1 MRPEEHSRGNPAG
14 DRKKAVRP
22 GEHGLGNPAADRSP
36 YLAVAID
43 TPLRQVF
50 DYRAPEGGAPIG
62 PGYRVWVPFGR
73 RRVVGVVVEDR
84 EHSDVP
90 ADKLRAALE
99 VIDAEP
105 TFSSD
110 SLALLSWAADY
121 YRHPIGE
128 VLTSALPVLLR
139 SGAPV
144 REETILWRLT
154 ALGREQAL
162 AKLPAR
168 SVRLRAVAE
177 YLSNHAQAPAS
188 EILGATESAS
198 SALRNLEQRGFVE
211 QFARERSETMLPVSI
226 VREGP
231 ALNEAQ
237 AAAVERIRSTLG
249 SFASHLLYGV
259 TGSGKTEVYL
269 HTIAS
274 VLARG
279 QQVLV
284 LVPEIALTP
293 QLIARF
299 RGRFDAPLAV
309 LHSGLNDT
317 ERLTAWRDAR
327 EGTARIVI
335 GTRSA
340 VFSPLLHPGL
350 IIIDEE
356 HDPSFKQQDGFRYSA
371 RDLALVRA
379 QRLGIPV
386 VLGSATPSL
395 ETLARARK
403 QPETLS
409 RLPERAGSA
418 RPPKLF
424 LVDLRKHGATQGIAT
439 PTVMAIRRHL
449 DAGGQV
455 MLFINRR
462 GYAPVLFCPNCGWSA
477 HCRRCDAHLTVH
489 ARGRD
494 LICHHCGSQEPLPPG
509 CPSCFADVKPV
520 GQGTER
526 IEEALQQLFT
536 GFPLARIDRDSM
548 RRKGELEA
556 TLARVDRGEI
566 RILVGTQMLT
576 KGHDF
581 PNVTL
586 VVVLNADQGLFS
598 TDFRAPERLA
608 QTIVQVAGRAGRAER
623 QGEVLIQTEYP
634 EHPLLTLLL
643 TGGYAAFADG
653 ALTEREQSSWPPFA
667 RIALLRA
674 EASTQDEPL
683 KFLHAARATATTY
696 AIHGVKLL
704 GPAPAPME
712 RRAGRFRAQLL
723 LHAPSH
729 SPLQKFLSG
738 WLTAIAS
745 LPEARRVRWSI
756 DVDAAELS

>member
-1 MRPEEHSRGNPAG
+1 LSRFTPNNAQSCPQVLCI
-14 DRKKAVRP
+14 DRT
-22 GEHGLGNPAADRSP
+22 P

-50 DYRAPEGGAPIG
+50 DYRAPEGTTVGAG
-62 PGYRVWVPFGR
+62 FRVWVPFGR
-73 RRVVGVVVEDR
+73 RRVVGVVVVGIDQTE
-84 EHSDVP
+84 VP
-90 ADKLRAALE
+90 ANKLRAAFE
-99 VIDAEP
+99 VIDAEA
-105 TFSSD
+105 TFDSD
-110 SLALLSWAADY
+110 LLALLTWAAEY
-121 YRHPIGE
+121 YRHPVGE
-128 VLTSALPVLLR
+128 VLTSAMPVLLR
-139 SGAPV
+139 NGAPL
-144 REETILWRLT
+144 REETFLWRLT
-154 ALGREQAL
+154 DLGREQAL

-168 SVRLRAVAE
+168 SIRLRAIAE
-177 YLSNHAQAPAS
+177 YLTTHAQAPTS
-188 EILGATESAS
+188 EVLSATESPS
-198 SALRNLEQRGFVE
+198 SALKNLEARGFVE
-211 QFARERSETMLPVSI
+211 QFAREKAGTVAPVSI

-231 ALNEAQ
+231 PLNEAQ
-237 AAAVERIRSTLG
+237 QAAVERIQNTLG
-249 SFASHLLYGV
+249 TFVSHLLYGV

-269 HTIAS
+269 HVIEA

-293 QLIARF
+293 QLISRF

-317 ERLTAWRDAR
+317 ERLAAWREAR
-327 EGTARIVI
+327 EGTARIII

-340 VFSPLLHPGL
+340 IFTPLPRPGL

-356 HDPSFKQQDGFRYSA
+356 HDASFKQQDGFRYSA
-371 RDLALVRA
+371 RDLSLVRA
-379 QRLGIPV
+379 QRLGIPI

-409 RLPERAGSA
+409 HLPQRAGSA
-418 RPPKLF
+418 RPPQLA
-424 LVDLRKHGATQGIAT
+424 LVDLRKCGATQGIAT
-439 PTVMAIRRHL
+439 PTVTTIRRHL

-494 LICHHCGSQEPLPPG
+494 LICHHCGSQQAMPPG
-509 CPSCFADVKPV
+509 CPNCFADVKPV

-526 IEEALQQLFT
+526 IEEALQQLFP
-536 GFPLARIDRDSM
+536 GAPMARIDRDSM
-548 RRKGELEA
+548 RRKGELEE
-556 TLARVDRGEI
+556 TLARVNRGEI

-581 PNVTL
+581 PQVTL

-598 TDFRAPERLA
+598 TDFRASERLA
-608 QTIVQVAGRAGRAER
+608 QTIVQVAGRAGRADR
-623 QGEVLIQTEYP
+623 PGEVLIQTEYP

-643 TGGYAAFADG
+643 TGGYAVFADG
-653 ALTEREQSSWPPFA
+653 ALTEREQSGWPPFA

-674 EASTQDEPL
+674 EAADQDAPL
-683 KFLHAARATATTY
+683 KFLQDARDLAVDFPVR
-696 AIHGVKLL
+696 GLELL

-712 RRAGRFRAQLL
+712 RRAGRFRAQLML
-723 LHAPSH
+723 RAPSH
-729 SPLQKFLSG
+729 SPMQKFLSG
-738 WLTAIAS
+738 WLPILAM
-745 LPEARRVRWSI
+745 LPDARRVRWSI

>member
-1 MRPEEHSRGNPAG
+1 MSRFTPNNAQSCPQVLCI
-14 DRKKAVRP
+14 DRT
-22 GEHGLGNPAADRSP
+22 P

-50 DYRAPEGGAPIG
+50 DYRAPADTSVLAGC
-62 PGYRVWVPFGR
+62 RVWVPFGR
-73 RRVVGVVVEDR
+73 RRVVGVVVEGRDQT
-84 EHSDVP
+84 EVP
-90 ADKLRAALE
+90 ANKLRAAFE
-99 VIDAEP
+99 VVDTEP
-105 TFSSD
+105 TFSPD
-110 SLALLSWAADY
+110 LLALLTWAAEY
-121 YRHPIGE
+121 YRHPVGE
-128 VLTSALPVLLR
+128 VLTSAMPVLLR
-139 SGAPV
+139 SGAPI
-144 REETILWRLT
+144 REEQILWRLT
-154 ALGREQAL
+154 ALGREEAL

-168 SVRLRAVAE
+168 SIRLRAIAD
-177 YLSNHAQAPAS
+177 YLSKNEHAPAS
-188 EILGATESAS
+188 EILGATESPL
-198 SALRNLEQRGFVE
+198 SALRNLEERGFVE
-211 QFARERSETMLPVSI
+211 QFAREQTDEIPPVS
-226 VREGP
+226 VMREGP
-231 ALNEAQ
+231 PLNEAQ
-237 AAAVERIRSTLG
+237 AAAVERIQKTLG
-249 SFASHLLYGV
+249 TFASHLLYGV

-269 HTIAS
+269 QVIES

-293 QLIARF
+293 QLIGRF

-317 ERLTAWRDAR
+317 ERLAAWRDAR

-340 VFSPLLHPGL
+340 IFTPLLHPGL

-356 HDPSFKQQDGFRYSA
+356 HDASFKQQDGFRYSA

-409 RLPERAGSA
+409 HLPYRAGSA
-418 RPPKLF
+418 KPPQVA
-424 LVDLRKHGATQGIAT
+424 LVDLRKHGVTQGIAT
-439 PTVMAIRRHL
+439 PTVMTIQRHL

-494 LICHHCGSQEPLPPG
+494 LICHHCGSQENLPNE
-509 CPSCFADVKPV
+509 CPTCFADVKPV

-536 GFPLARIDRDSM
+536 APMARIDRDSM
-548 RRKGELEA
+548 RRKGELEE
-556 TLARVDRGEI
+556 TLARVNRGEI

-581 PNVTL
+581 PKVTL

-608 QTIVQVAGRAGRAER
+608 QTIVQVAGRAGRADR
-623 QGEVLIQTEYP
+623 PGEVLIQTEYP

-653 ALTEREQSSWPPFA
+653 ALTEREQSGWPPFA

-674 EASTQDEPL
+674 EATDQQAPL
-683 KFLHAARATATTY
+683 KFLQDAHDLAVDFPVR
-696 AIHGVKLL
+696 GVKLL

-723 LHAPSH
+723 IRAPSH
-729 SPLQKFLSG
+729 SPLQKFLGG
-738 WLTAIAS
+738 WLPLLPM

>member
-1 MRPEEHSRGNPAG
+1 MSQRLWDARS
-14 DRKKAVRP
+14 
-22 GEHGLGNPAADRSP
+22 LGGALPADRAP

-50 DYRAPEGGAPIG
+50 DYRAPEGGAPVG

-73 RRVVGVVVEDR
+73 RRVVGVVVESR
-84 EHSDVP
+84 EHSEVP
-90 ADKLRAALE
+90 AEKLRAAYE
-99 VIDAEP
+99 AIDDEP
-105 TFSSD
+105 TFSPD
-110 SLALLSWAADY
+110 ALALLTWAAEY

-128 VLTSALPVLLR
+128 VLTSALPVPLR
-139 SGAPV
+139 NGAPV
-144 REETILWRLT
+144 RQETILWRLT

-168 SVRLRAVAE
+168 SVRLRAIAQ
-177 YLSNHAQAPAS
+177 YLTEHAQASAS
-188 EILGATESAS
+188 EILSATESPS
-198 SALRNLEQRGFVE
+198 SALRNLEERGFVE
-211 QFARERSETMLPVSI
+211 SFVREPAVGAEPVTT

-237 AAAVERIRSTLG
+237 AAAVERITSTLG
-249 SFASHLLYGV
+249 TFASHLLYGV

-269 HTIAS
+269 RAIAT

-317 ERLTAWRDAR
+317 ERLAAWRDAR

-340 VFSPLLHPGL
+340 IFSPLRHPGL
-350 IIIDEE
+350 IVIDEE

-409 RLPERAGSA
+409 HLPERAGSA
-418 RPPKLF
+418 RPPKLI
-424 LVDLRKHGATQGIAT
+424 LVDLRKHAATQGIAT
-439 PTVMAIRRHL
+439 PTVMTIRRHL
-449 DAGGQV
+449 DEGGQV

-489 ARGRD
+489 SRGRD
-494 LICHHCGSQEPLPPG
+494 LICHHCGAQEPMPPA
-509 CPSCFADVKPV
+509 CSKCFADVKPV

-526 IEEALQQLFT
+526 IEEALQQLFP

-556 TLARVDRGEI
+556 TLARVDRGEV

-634 EHPLLTLLL
+634 EHPLLKLLL
-643 TGGYAAFADG
+643 TGGYSAFADG
-653 ALTEREQSSWPPFA
+653 ALTEREQSGWPPFA

-674 EASTQDEPL
+674 EATTADLPL
-683 KFLHAARATATTY
+683 KFLQDAHDLAVDFPVR
-696 AIHGVKLL
+696 GVELL

-723 LHAPSH
+723 LRAPSH

-738 WLTAIAS
+738 WLPVLAM
-745 LPEARRVRWSI
+745 LPDARRVRWSI

>member
-1 MRPEEHSRGNPAG
+1 MSQRLWDTQSPAG
-14 DRKKAVRP
+14 
-22 GEHGLGNPAADRSP
+22 GMAADRAP

-50 DYRAPEGGAPIG
+50 DYRAPAGGAPVG
-62 PGYRVWVPFGR
+62 PGHRVWVPFGR
-73 RRVVGVVVEDR
+73 RRVVGVVVEGR
-84 EHSDVP
+84 EHTEVP
-90 ADKLRAALE
+90 PEKLRAAFE
-99 VIDAEP
+99 VIDDEP
-105 TFSSD
+105 TFSPD
-110 SLALLSWAADY
+110 ALALLTWAAEY

-128 VLTSALPVLLR
+128 VLTSALPVPLR
-139 SGAPV
+139 KGAPV
-144 REETILWRLT
+144 RQETILWRLT
-154 ALGREQAL
+154 ELGREQAL

-168 SVRLRAVAE
+168 SVRLRAIAQ
-177 YLSNHAQAPAS
+177 YLTDHAQASAS
-188 EILGATESAS
+188 DILGATDSPS

-211 QFARERSETMLPVSI
+211 PFVREPSATVAPVTT

-237 AAAVERIRSTLG
+237 AAAVERIQKTLG
-249 SFASHLLYGV
+249 TFTSHLLYGV

-269 HTIAS
+269 HAIAT

-317 ERLTAWRDAR
+317 ERLAAWRDAR

-340 VFSPLLHPGL
+340 IFSPLRHPGL

-418 RPPKLF
+418 RPPKHL
-424 LVDLRKHGATQGIAT
+424 LVDLRRHGATQGIAT
-439 PTVMAIRRHL
+439 PTVMTIRRHL

-489 ARGRD
+489 GRGRD
-494 LICHHCGSQEPLPPG
+494 LICHHCGAHEPIPPG
-509 CPSCFADVKPV
+509 CSNCFADVKPV

-526 IEEALQQLFT
+526 IEEALYQLFA
-536 GFPLARIDRDSM
+536 GVPLARIDRDSM

-556 TLARVDRGEI
+556 TLARVDRGEV

-634 EHPLLTLLL
+634 EHPLLKLLL
-643 TGGYAAFADG
+643 TGGYTAFADG
-653 ALTEREQSSWPPFA
+653 ALTEREQSGWPPFA

-674 EASTQDEPL
+674 EAITSDLPL
-683 KFLHAARATATTY
+683 KFLQDARDLAVDFPVR
-696 AIHGVKLL
+696 GLELL

-723 LHAPSH
+723 LRAPSH

-738 WLTAIAS
+738 WLPVLAM

>member
-1 MRPEEHSRGNPAG
+1 MSRFTPKNAQGCPQVLCI
-14 DRKKAVRP
+14 DRT
-22 GEHGLGNPAADRSP
+22 P

-50 DYRAPEGGAPIG
+50 DYRAPADGAAG
-62 PGYRVWVPFGR
+62 AGFRVWVPFGR
-73 RRVVGVVVEDR
+73 RRVVGVVVEGRDQT
-84 EHSDVP
+84 DVP
-90 ADKLRAALE
+90 PNKLRAALE
-99 VIDAEP
+99 VIDSEP
-105 TFSSD
+105 TFD
-110 SLALLSWAADY
+110 ADLLSLLTWAAEY

-128 VLTSALPVLLR
+128 VLTSAMPVLLR
-139 SGAPV
+139 GGAPL
-144 REETILWRLT
+144 RQEKFLWRLT
-154 ALGREQAL
+154 ELGREQAL

-168 SVRLRAVAE
+168 SVRLRAIAE
-177 YLSNHAQAPAS
+177 YLTKHEQAPAS
-188 EILGATESAS
+188 EVLGATESPS
-198 SALRNLEQRGFVE
+198 SALRNLAERGFVE
-211 QFARERSETMLPVSI
+211 QFVREQVETVQPVSI

-231 ALNEAQ
+231 PLNEAQ
-237 AAAVERIRSTLG
+237 SAAVERIESTLG
-249 SFASHLLYGV
+249 TFASHLLYGV

-269 HTIAS
+269 HVIAA

-293 QLIARF
+293 QLISRF

-317 ERLTAWRDAR
+317 ERLAAWRDAR
-327 EGTARIVI
+327 EGTARIII

-340 VFSPLLHPGL
+340 IFTPLLHPGL

-356 HDPSFKQQDGFRYSA
+356 HDGSFKQQDGFRYSA
-371 RDLALVRA
+371 RDLSLVRA

-409 RLPERAGSA
+409 HLPHRAGSA
-418 RPPKLF
+418 RPPQLA
-424 LVDLRKHGATQGIAT
+424 LIDLRQHGATQGIAT
-439 PTVMAIRRHL
+439 PTVMTIRRHL

-494 LICHHCGSQEPLPPG
+494 LICHHCGAQEPMPPG
-509 CPSCFADVKPV
+509 CSSCFADVKPV

-526 IEEALQQLFT
+526 IEEALQQLF
-536 GFPLARIDRDSM
+536 PEAPMARIDRDSM
-548 RRKGELEA
+548 RRKGELEE
-556 TLARVDRGEI
+556 TLARVNRGEV

-581 PNVTL
+581 PQVTL

-608 QTIVQVAGRAGRAER
+608 QTIVQVAGRAGRADR
-623 QGEVLIQTEYP
+623 PGEVLIQTEYP

-653 ALTEREQSSWPPFA
+653 ALTEREQSGWPPFA

-674 EASTQDEPL
+674 EATTQDAPL
-683 KFLHAARATATTY
+683 RFLQDAHDLAVDFPVR
-696 AIHGVKLL
+696 GVQLL

-723 LHAPSH
+723 LRAPSH

-738 WLTAIAS
+738 WLPLLS
-745 LPEARRVRWSI
+745 MLPEARRVRWSI